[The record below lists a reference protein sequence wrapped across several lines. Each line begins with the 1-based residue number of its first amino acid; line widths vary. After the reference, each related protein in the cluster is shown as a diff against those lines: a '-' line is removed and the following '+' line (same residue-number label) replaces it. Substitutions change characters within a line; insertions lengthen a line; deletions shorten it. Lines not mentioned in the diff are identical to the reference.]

1 MDISAITYSVFI
13 PLLNYIHV
21 TCKSIGLESFGWSI
35 VILTGVI
42 KLILTPLT
50 FKQIKSTKKMQ
61 KVQPK
66 LKSLQEDFKN
76 KENQHK
82 DNPEKLNK
90 LRLEFQQKMMGFYK
104 EHDVNPLGGC
114 LPLIIQMP
122 ILLGLFWT
130 FSGPPFQEKPIYVD
144 VKVVNQAEALKKE
157 IKAASKGEI
166 YVDELG
172 RRARIAINTKG
183 LTLVE
188 GESFE
193 LKAQKITGDAEL
205 KPDTVIWGFQGGKTT
220 NDFAKLAVESN
231 GHVLVTALKAGSARV
246 EAKLPATVHNDSFFF
261 IKDFSDSGV
270 IDTHTGKFNL
280 DIFILACLFGLSI
293 WFSSHLNMP
302 KLPPLKPGEVEDAQ
316 TAMQRSMGTMMPI
329 MMTGMMFFIP
339 LPAGALL
346 YMVVSSLIQAGQ
358 TYFAM
363 ERYKHITHIEA

>member
-1 MDISAITYSVFI
+1 MDISAITYSVFL
-13 PLLNYIHV
+13 PLLNFIHV
-21 TCKSIGLESFGWSI
+21 SGKSIGLESFGWSI
-35 VILTGVI
+35 VLLTGII

-66 LKSLQEDFKN
+66 LKALQEDFRTRETK
-76 KENQHK
+76 HK
-82 DNPEKLNK
+82 DHPENLNK
-90 LRLEFQQKMMGFYK
+90 VRLEFQQKMMGFYK

-130 FSGPPFQEKPIYVD
+130 FSGPPFQAKPIYVD
-144 VKVVNQAEALKKE
+144 LKVVIAAEASRKE
-157 IKAASKGEI
+157 IKPATKGEI
-166 YVDELG
+166 YVDAEG

-188 GESFE
+188 GENYKLSTSR
-193 LKAQKITGDAEL
+193 IIGDAEL
-205 KPDTVIWGFQGGKTT
+205 AADAIKWAFQGSKATNVATIQAEANGK
-220 NDFAKLAVESN
+220 
-231 GHVLVTALKAGSARV
+231 VLVTALKAGSARI
-246 EAKLPATVHNDSFFF
+246 EALLPATVTNDSFFF
-261 IKDFSDSGV
+261 IDDFSDSGV
-270 IDTHTGKFNL
+270 IDKETGKFNL

-293 WFSSHLNMP
+293 WFASKVSMP
-302 KLPPLKPGEVEDAQ
+302 SLPPAKPGEVEDAQ
-316 TAMQRSMGTMMPI
+316 VAMQRSMATMMPI

-346 YMVVSSLIQAGQ
+346 YMVVSSIIQAGQ

-363 ERYKHITHIEA
+363 ERYKHITHS

>member
-1 MDISAITYSVFI
+1 MDISAITYSVFL
-13 PLLNYIHV
+13 PLLNFIHV
-21 TCKSIGLESFGWSI
+21 TGKSIGLESFGWSI
-35 VILTGVI
+35 VLLTGII

-66 LKSLQEDFKN
+66 LKALQEDFRT

-82 DNPEKLNK
+82 DHPEKLNK
-90 LRLEFQQKMMGFYK
+90 VRLEFQQKMMGFYK

-114 LPLIIQMP
+114 LPLLIQMP

-144 VKVVNQAEALKKE
+144 VRVVPVAEATRKE
-157 IKAASKGEI
+157 VKPATKGEI
-166 YVDELG
+166 YVDAEG

-183 LTLVE
+183 ITLVE
-188 GESFE
+188 GESYK
-193 LKAQKITGDAEL
+193 LSTSKITGDAEL
-205 KPDTVIWGFQGGKTT
+205 APDAIKWAFQGAKST
-220 NDFAKLAVESN
+220 NDFVTISPEAN
-231 GHVLVTALKAGSARV
+231 GNVLVTAVKPGSAKV
-246 EAKLPATVHNDSFFF
+246 EAVLPASVTNDSFFF
-261 IKDFSDSGV
+261 IHDFSDSGV
-270 IDTHTGKFNL
+270 IDKATGKFNL

-293 WFSSHLNMP
+293 WFASKVSMP
-302 KLPPLKPGEVEDAQ
+302 SLPPAKPGEVEDAQ
-316 TAMQRSMGTMMPI
+316 VAMQRSMATMMPI

-346 YMVVSSLIQAGQ
+346 YMVVSSIIQAGQ

-363 ERYKHITHIEA
+363 ERYKHITHS